1 MTRIGLHYMAAGPA
15 GQDEDWW
22 TLVHNDDGS
31 NHVEHDWERKD
42 AKAGDPVRGPDK
54 LSVEQTLKI
63 APPAVAARLKGILDQ
78 SSV

>member
-42 AKAGDPVRGPDK
+42 AQAGDRAKGPDR
-54 LSVEQTLKI
+54 LSVEQTLII
-63 APPAVAARLKGILDQ
+63 APSAVSVRLKSILNQ
-78 SSV
+78 